1 MESVILEIVDKIELE
16 LKEEPV
22 IIEEPPQPVDGWIC
36 KYCSKVLK
44 AKDKRRHYDTKK
56 CLEERTRRGL
66 L

>member
-1 MESVILEIVDKIELE
+1 MVDKVELE
-16 LKEEPV
+16 LEQEPV
-22 IIEEPPQPVDGWIC
+22 IIEEPPQEPVGINGWIC
-36 KYCSKVLK
+36 KYCSKMLK